1 MKQLIT
7 TAVLLFSITTFAQ
20 VGINNTSPKA
30 TLDIT
35 PKTTDGSKPEG
46 LLIPQLDGNSLKTA
60 AYGTAQKGVIVYAK
74 SAASPTDTKTVN
86 VTTEGYYYFDG
97 SAWQKMNGAASGD
110 TTNDAWIN
118 DTTNGMVKL
127 GTKADGTARAAG
139 TDFVSK
145 DNGQIG
151 IGTSSP
157 DASAVLDIT
166 ATNKGLLIPRVALTS
181 TTDQTTISNPATG
194 LMIYNTATAGTAPY
208 DVTPNLMVNNGTPTS
223 PSWTKVVSQ
232 NTVTGTGVIGSWSG
246 SNTGNNYTG
255 TITSVE
261 DGISFRSTLAGGGI
275 AYIDYASVTS
285 GTNLISTA
293 GSEESNGGWYWKG
306 KDTTTVGTSF
316 TAITQGSGT
325 VMGSGRRTITVVNLT
340 NGYIY
345 RITLMIDSS
354 NNRAFYF
361 VEKVK

>member
-1 MKQLIT
+1 SNIH
-7 TAVLLFSITTFAQ
+7 TA
-20 VGINNTSPKA
+20 
-30 TLDIT
+30 
-35 PKTTDGSKPEG
+35 
-46 LLIPQLDGNSLKTA
+46 TA
-60 AYGTAQKGVIVYAK
+60 AGVYGTNQKGLIIYAI
-74 SAASPTDTKTVN
+74 SADSSPTSATANITAA
-86 VTTEGYYYFDG
+86 GYYYFDG
-97 SAWQKMNGAASGD
+97 SAWQKMTGTSSGD

-118 DTTNGMVKL
+118 DITNGLVKL
-127 GTKADGTARAAG
+127 GTKADGTARSAG
-139 TDFVSK
+139 TDFVAK

-157 DASAVLDIT
+157 NASAALDIT

-181 TTDQTTISNPATG
+181 TTDQTTISTPATG
-194 LMIYNTATAGTAPY
+194 LMIYNTATAGTSPY

-261 DGISFRSTLAGGGI
+261 DGISFRSSLSGAN
-275 AYIDYASVTS
+275 AYIDFASITS

-316 TAITQGSGT
+316 TAITQGSGI